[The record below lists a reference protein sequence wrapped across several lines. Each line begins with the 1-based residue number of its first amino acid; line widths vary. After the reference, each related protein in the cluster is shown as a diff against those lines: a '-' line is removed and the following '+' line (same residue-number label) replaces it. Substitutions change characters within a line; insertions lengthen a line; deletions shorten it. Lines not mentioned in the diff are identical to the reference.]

1 MPVEDVGEQQLK
13 NIARPVRVYRVATD
27 RNAETAT
34 GPLPL
39 PNKPSIAAM
48 GYSRSGSRNR
58 LSRRVGFRRPEPRIE
73 AEPCRAIGA
82 ENRVRNCAVVPEL
95 RIASAGHPLTL
106 LSLVGV
112 WTVRR

>member
-34 GPLPL
+34 GPLPVPLPLPL

-58 LSRRVGFRRPEPRIE
+58 LSGGSASDGRSRRSKR
-73 AEPCRAIGA
+73 
-82 ENRVRNCAVVPEL
+82 NRVAQ
-95 RIASAGHPLTL
+95 
-106 LSLVGV
+106 
-112 WTVRR
+112 